1 MAEALPIL
9 VVEDEAALR
18 EALLDTLELSGY
30 AAHAAADGE
39 QALAL
44 LEKLDPGL
52 VLSDVQMPGID
63 GHALLRALKA
73 RWPQVPVLLMTAYGQ
88 IDMAVQAMR
97 EGAADYLPKPFEPDR
112 LLAAVARYYRGG
124 KPGLVLSDVQMPG
137 IDGHAL
143 LRTLKARWPQ
153 VPVLLMTAYGQIDHA
168 VQAMR
173 EGAADYLPKPFEADR
188 LLAAVARYY
197 RGGAEGQGSEV
208 VAEDA
213 ATREVLDLARRVA
226 VTEASVLLT
235 GESGVGKEVF
245 ARFIHQHSR
254 RAKGP
259 FVAVNCAAIPE
270 NLLESVLFGHEKGSF
285 TGAASA
291 QAGKFEQAAGGV
303 ILLDEVSELPLNLQ
317 AKLLRVLQEK
327 EVERVGARTP
337 IKLDV
342 RVFATSNRDL
352 SAWVKEGNFR
362 EDLYYRLNI
371 FPLEIPALRQRRG
384 DILPLAMH
392 FLKRYEGVVGRAG
405 FTLSGAALAE
415 LTGYGWPGNIRELA
429 NVLQRAMILAP
440 GAVIGPE
447 HLMLPRNAIQEPV
460 RSADLGLKDMERET
474 ILGTLRRLGGS
485 RRKTADALDM
495 SERTLRHKL
504 KLYREAGYLDG
515 DDLL

>member
-9 VVEDEAALR
+9 VVEDDAALR
-18 EALLDTLELSGY
+18 EALMDTLELSGY

-39 QALAL
+39 QALAW
-44 LEKLDPGL
+44 LEKSNPGL
-52 VLSDVQMPGID
+52 VLSDVQMPGMD
-63 GHALLRALKA
+63 GHTLLRTLKA

-88 IDMAVQAMR
+88 IDLAVQAMR

-112 LLAAVARYYRGG
+112 LLAAVARHYR
-124 KPGLVLSDVQMPG
+124 S
-137 IDGHAL
+137 
-143 LRTLKARWPQ
+143 
-153 VPVLLMTAYGQIDHA
+153 
-168 VQAMR
+168 
-173 EGAADYLPKPFEADR
+173 
-188 LLAAVARYY
+188 
-197 RGGAEGQGSEV
+197 GAEAQDGEV

-213 ATREVLDLARRVA
+213 ATRVVLDLARRVA
-226 VTEASVLLT
+226 ATEASVLLT

-245 ARFIHQHSR
+245 ARFIHQHSK
-254 RAKGP
+254 RAAGP

-270 NLLESVLFGHEKGSF
+270 NLLESTLFGHEKGSF

-291 QAGKFEQAAGGV
+291 QAGKFELASGGV

-327 EVERVGARTP
+327 EVERVGGRTP

-342 RVFATSNRDL
+342 RVLATSNRDL
-352 SAWVKEGNFR
+352 AAWVAAGHFR

-371 FPLEIPALRQRRG
+371 FPLEIPPLRQRRA
-384 DILPLAMH
+384 DIAPLARY
-392 FLKRYEGVVGRAG
+392 FLKRHEGVVGRAG

-440 GAVIGPE
+440 GAEIGCE
-447 HLMLPRNAIQEPV
+447 HLMLPQGLAQKPPPV
-460 RSADLGLKDMERET
+460 SADMGLKDMERET

-485 RRKTADALDM
+485 RRKTAEALDL

-504 KLYREAGYLDG
+504 KQYREAGYLDG

>member
-9 VVEDEAALR
+9 VVEDDAALR
-18 EALLDTLELSGY
+18 EALMDTLELSGY

-39 QALAL
+39 QALTWMG
-44 LEKLDPGL
+44 KGTFGL
-52 VLSDVQMPGID
+52 VLSDVQMPGMD
-63 GHALLRALKA
+63 GHALLRSLKA
-73 RWPQVPVLLMTAYGQ
+73 RWPEVPVLLMTAYGQ

-112 LLAAVARYYRGG
+112 LLAAVARYYRSGEES
-124 KPGLVLSDVQMPG
+124 P
-137 IDGHAL
+137 
-143 LRTLKARWPQ
+143 
-153 VPVLLMTAYGQIDHA
+153 
-168 VQAMR
+168 
-173 EGAADYLPKPFEADR
+173 E
-188 LLAAVARYY
+188 
-197 RGGAEGQGSEV
+197 SEV
-208 VAEDA
+208 IAEDA
-213 ATREVLDLARRVA
+213 ATRAMLDLASRVA
-226 VTEASVLLT
+226 ATEASILLT

-245 ARFIHQHSR
+245 ARFIHQHSKR
-254 RAKGP
+254 GKGP

-270 NLLESVLFGHEKGSF
+270 NLLESMLFGHEKGSF
-285 TGAASA
+285 TGAAST
-291 QAGKFEQAAGGV
+291 QAGKFEQASGGV

-327 EVERVGARTP
+327 EVERVGGRTP

-342 RVFATSNRDL
+342 RVFATSNRAL
-352 SAWVKEGNFR
+352 AAWVKEGNFR

-371 FPLEIPALRQRRG
+371 FPLEIPPLRHRRG
-384 DILPLAMH
+384 DIRALARH
-392 FLKRYEGVVGRAG
+392 FLKRYENVVGRSG
-405 FTLSGAALAE
+405 FVLSNGALAE

-440 GAVIGPE
+440 GTEIGPE
-447 HLMLPRNAIQEPV
+447 HLMLPRDLANDFSHNAVQEGG

-485 RRKTADALDM
+485 RRKTAEALDM

-504 KLYREAGYLDG
+504 KQYREAGYLDG